1 VVPASTARSRNNL
14 WITVHHFEKVATR
27 FAALFWLGIGNE
39 AKFGNLPLPRKATIK
54 VMVLRPNWGV
64 KCLLATGAAAE
75 LICVWI
81 DAWGSDRSLS
91 TLLRGLWLR
100 ADPGALRSQFIS
112 SVEPAAMGASD
123 PAFLRCRGRC

>member
-1 VVPASTARSRNNL
+1 MIPVSTLQSRNNL
-14 WITVHHFEKVATR
+14 WINVYELEKVAAR

-39 AKFGNLPLPRKATIK
+39 AKFGNLPLPRKAKIR
-54 VMVLRPNWGV
+54 VLIRRPNWGV

-91 TLLRGLWLR
+91 TLLRGLRLR
-100 ADPGALRSQFIS
+100 AARVQF
-112 SVEPAAMGASD
+112 D
-123 PAFLRCRGRC
+123 HN